1 MKSFYTAVEEVFANH
16 EIVYGSRKNDNGEIK
31 YNKLRQQPADMSKRR
46 ISLNKVLT
54 IKDELNKICANY
66 EIFISHSVRDNSFSI
81 TIAILDADY
90 ERIQKDGFVK
100 AENVDNVYPKMT
112 GRDASAQGIK
122 KFTSSK
128 ACVTCSDFR
137 RHMIDNHYLCVT
149 CFPENVQMLSLAKIR
164 ANVNANNQK
173 ALKSEREYN
182 NVHKPIIMY
191 GYRT

>member
-1 MKSFYTAVEEVFANH
+1 MKSFYAAVEEVFAKH

-54 IKDELNKICANY
+54 LKDALNKMCSGY
-66 EIFISHSVRDNSFSI
+66 EMYISHAVRDNSFSI

-100 AENVDNVYPKMT
+100 SEKIDNEYPKMT
-112 GRDASAQGIK
+112 GDDARAQGIK
-122 KFTSSK
+122 KFSSFK
-128 ACVTCSDFR
+128 ACVDCGDFR
-137 RHMIDNHYLCVT
+137 RNLVDNEYRCVS
-149 CFPENVQMLSLAKIR
+149 CFPSDIQMVSLAKI
-164 ANVNANNQK
+164 NAAQNSHNRS
-173 ALKSEREYN
+173 ALENERNYN